1 MKFAHFLIL
10 LSVSYASVA
19 QNSSDSEIES
29 PPAENELISIKH
41 PEDKHL
47 MIYRNLFKVKR
58 KEHLAAVQKL
68 ILNKDIAKRTEMIRI
83 MFQAIIKVSF
93 LI

>member
-10 LSVSYASVA
+10 LSVSYASTA
-19 QNSSDSEIES
+19 QNSSEIES
-29 PPAENELISIKH
+29 SPAENELISIKH

-68 ILNKDIAKRTEMIRI
+68 ILNKDIAKRTDMIRI
-83 MFQAIIKVSF
+83 MFQAIITVSF
-93 LI
+93 YSF